1 MNHVYRVVKNKRTG
15 LWMVASEIARSTA
28 GSTGAVVLAG
38 GMLAF
43 PGLALAQSASAGL
56 ASGQAGRVYVA
67 PNGRTTVV
75 DINSAS
81 GSGLSHNLFTQFNV
95 NSAGLV
101 LNNAN
106 TKGSA
111 ITVNTQLAGELL
123 VNMQLDKQATVI
135 LNEVVGGGRSGLNGF
150 TEVAG
155 QKAKVII
162 ANPNGISVNGAGFI
176 NTSAVTLTTGSPQV
190 SGGRL
195 TSLSVSGGDIA
206 VTGSGLNAK
215 GVDVLNLLSRNLS
228 LGGNINAEDLAVL
241 TGAQNHTIGSDGFS
255 VSRSS
260 GSSGGGPAYAIDA
273 SSLGGMYADTIRLV
287 STDQGAGVRI
297 LSNVAASG
305 GEFSLTAA
313 GKIEIRGKISATN
326 DLLVR
331 TSSNATGLNR
341 SDAALQLV
349 NGALSSRGNLDIV
362 VGGKAVLEGGEL
374 FASKQINIQ
383 AGELQDNSSQS
394 TEEGNNNRTANGGV
408 NVQVAGDAAIS
419 ETIWTASQDLTIAVG
434 QLNASA
440 ANTQLNSNQSVN
452 LTATIGGMDLGQA
465 KVVANTN
472 LNLNA
477 LTSIDV
483 AAGDTQGIQAKT
495 GSMAIQTGTTLSN
508 AGDIQAAS
516 MSSVNVGA
524 GLTNSG
530 SLVLSTASTAQDIVR
545 VGANLA
551 NQTAAV
557 LLSAGD
563 VQYTVAG
570 STSNA
575 GTVQSQGST
584 SVQTHGLTQT
594 SDGQIIGGVQDGK
607 DVTVTSSGS
616 INNAGLVQG
625 DGNVSLTASTLTQSG
640 NVIAG
645 AARVGDLSVNT
656 GGGDVSNT
664 GVMQASGGVNL
675 TAKHLTQTGGAQLL
689 AEGQADHASQIT
701 LSGNLSNNASTVQT
715 GGALA
720 LSAQAFEQIGASARF
735 LGGMSNGGA
744 TQLNLT
750 GGLDNHGVVQGGGD
764 VEITAEGLLQQAGSS
779 LIAGAEQTG
788 DLTIDAGALD
798 LDNSG
803 QIQASG
809 ALNVSAR
816 EFTQSAAASTLVDD
830 ADDSGS
836 TVDLTGALTNG
847 NLLQTGGRLDITA
860 ASLNNS
866 ATTSKLIAGKAHG
879 SDLDVQLTGAMSNTG
894 LVQSGG
900 GTAIQASVFSQGTN
914 GQLLAGATT
923 TGGATGGIELDVGTG
938 NIQNAGL
945 LQSSAGM
952 DIAGNNFNNTGKVVA
967 ATSGAGSS
975 QVQLTGT
982 LTNNLLQSGAALNIS
997 AAALSQGTT
1006 GKILGS
1012 MQDTMGTTTIALNG
1026 SGTYTNSGTLF
1037 SGGDLALSAA
1047 AITNANGALVG
1058 SNGDT
1063 AITATTGSL
1072 TNRGDLV
1079 SVGDM
1084 ALNAATNISNL
1095 ATTHTVQGRYIGM
1108 LGSTALYED
1117 QQVLDS
1123 KGTINAMGNLS
1134 MTAQNTVLNESE
1146 IYAGGMGAG
1155 NITITA
1161 NTILNQVKG
1170 GDSRTWTHDHT
1181 TTSALSAGTLATN
1194 RGFGYNRVSADNSY
1208 YNGDKHDI
1216 TTYTETWYRTQYFTA
1231 GLAALKPLISGSGT
1245 VRLQNF
1251 TTGKNLGGTIEG
1263 ANVRISTSKP
1273 GATFTNDALAVQRQ
1287 NYTRLTEYEIHYAAV
1302 GPAKWSEGW
1311 TKNTT
1316 SSSLVPVNTAS
1327 YGASIGASIRAP
1339 GGGVTSSGLALAIV
1353 GDVLPSAP
1361 GGGSA
1366 GSAPGTVN
1374 ASGTDAGASGMAT
1387 FVGVASLPRFDPL
1400 NWPGLNLSLPTSQ
1413 NGYFV
1418 TSKNPSARYLV
1429 ETNPLFTNNASLGS
1443 DYLADKLGIDPELSM
1458 KRLGDNNYEA
1468 YLVQQQLMA
1477 QTGSSL
1483 LAGLSGAGGVYQQ
1496 LMENAFSTGGE
1507 LGLTYGVAP
1516 TLEQLAKLT
1525 ESIVWMVAVEVGGQT
1540 VLAPVVFL
1548 APKTLAS
1555 LKGGAQIEA
1564 DQVTLNV
1571 TELMNKGGS
1580 IAGATSV
1587 SVNAKGDITNL
1598 SGSITGG
1605 SVVLASAEG
1614 GITNATFVATA
1625 GDEGNMTTT
1634 LGKTAQIVATDSLKL
1649 DAKGDIQNLGAQ
1661 MGAGGDASLNAGGAI
1676 TFDTIEDKS
1685 SVSSVS
1691 SQSGFLSGGVTRN
1704 TTTTVD
1710 QVKSGL
1716 DVGGSLAMNAGKDI
1730 TLAGT
1735 DAKVDG
1741 DAQIAAGGD
1750 VNIVARENTVTSNT
1764 TSTMSGLGVGG
1775 GVYGTSETKT
1785 DTFSSRNVGSS
1796 LNIGGNADVKAG
1808 GDMTVQGSKL
1818 DVGGDASLDVTNLN
1832 VLAGKDLDTTT
1843 TTTKTTSFLQV
1854 ENVGNGPSSSSS
1866 SQSAS
1871 SKGSETSGQAGGA
1884 AASASASTQAKASA
1898 GAGASHSDSAGLTLA
1913 KTTTTTDASLSQ
1925 RSVGSELNLG
1935 GNVTI
1940 KAKDTVTLQ
1949 GSELNAGGDL
1959 DLSAK
1964 NVQLLAAQN
1973 IEETSSTSTTT
1984 RLGLYATTENQA
1996 GASAEASAQAR
2007 GNADASASAGGTSAS
2022 SQANASAGA
2031 SANGSAQAAASS
2043 NNTVDVLRIDSRDSE
2058 SLKVTNTGSA
2068 IRSGGDMKLDVAEK
2082 LSTVGST
2089 IEAEGNVDLKAKEMS
2104 FEAAQD
2110 IDYAKESASSTRL
2123 GLYADAGTS
2132 AEAKAQAS
2140 AGVDTSASAQA
2151 KVTGASAKAS
2161 GSAEAG
2167 VSAEVNA
2174 QAKIGVGL
2182 QAKDTRSTTEAGS
2195 STAVTSSIVSKS
2207 GSVMRTAEG
2216 TIKDV
2221 GTNIEAATDFNQS
2234 ATRIES
2240 LAAENSQF
2248 LNTTNEETTVRVG
2261 VYAASGADAKASA
2274 SGSVQG
2280 TAKAGVTGAPS
2291 AKGSAG
2297 GSVNAKA
2304 NSEAV
2309 VGTEASMERNVD
2321 STASKSTQAV
2331 VSTVKVG
2338 GNVNSAS
2345 KETTVLQGTQIEAG
2359 GAVNLS
2365 AAELEARAARDTA
2378 ETTTSSEAASA
2389 KLTTKIGVGAKAEAS
2404 ASASGS
2410 SSGGGSGGGNAE
2422 AGAGI
2427 RVGASA
2433 EAGYENDQNRS
2444 ASTTAVVS
2452 SISGNSININT
2463 TGKTTLEGTNLNAG
2477 DGGITIAA
2485 KSLDYQAA
2493 QDTFEASGESIKV
2506 NASLTLEV
2514 TALASAN
2521 IDAKAEASTAVG
2533 SSQSSGT
2540 RAVVGN
2546 INSAGGLNITTQGDT
2561 RLEGTQVAVA
2571 GDTNVA
2577 AGGSVKIDAARNTFQ
2592 GSANEVSASA
2602 GFDKDAS
2609 AGNVSV
2615 GVSDSDERRSDAVV
2629 VNLSTGGSFNVSAGN
2644 NVEIEGANIA
2654 AGGDAQLAAGG
2665 DLTFKEAR
2673 NESTASANDVS
2684 VSLGAKSKSSN
2695 NAETGNTTATKGGS
2709 AGVGVGVQS
2718 SQSSDAVT
2726 GSIQAGNNLTL
2737 ASGGNAT
2744 FVGTELAAGNSATVA
2759 AGGDV
2764 AFKAAESTRSSVG
2777 VDIGLKGA
2785 AESTTTTKTAG
2796 NTTNPAGAPNTTNN
2810 ASAGSTGSP
2819 TNSTNTAG
2827 EFKKESSKEGSG
2839 SLDLN
2844 AAVGQEQRS
2853 ASLSAGAGGIQIV
2866 SGGNVT
2872 LQGTQMA
2879 TDGAADVSAAGKVS
2893 QTEATSSSKGLGVS
2907 VSGTSKSKKT
2917 TGTLVTEPTPAQ
2929 GGAPAGTNAG
2939 PKDAPGVTSA
2949 GGESAEKGDKAGA
2962 TNQANKTDKT
2972 GTTDQTEKSAPAPKA
2987 ASTDPKGSATSA
2999 ASAEAKEETGDAK
3012 AEVAKA
3018 PAAEGETPAPT
3029 SESSVKK
3036 KFNLE
3041 SSSESTETSI
3051 EAAGGTTIQSGV
3063 KPKSVIPGVVM
3074 TLKGSTQTDGTMK
3087 ALVPIPGNLP
3097 AGSKVVALQ
3106 PDGKPLPEWVKFDAA
3121 TGAVTGTPPAGF
3133 EGGLKIVVSVPQADG
3148 SVRKVGVQ
3156 F

>member
-1 MNHVYRVVKNKRTG
+1 MNHVYRVVRNKKTG
-15 LWMVASEIARSTA
+15 LWMVASEIARSAA
-28 GSTGAVVLAG
+28 GSTGAVVLAS

-43 PGLALAQSASAGL
+43 PVVALAQSASAGM

-75 DINSAS
+75 DINNAS
-81 GSGLSHNLFTQFNV
+81 GAGLSHNMFTQFDV
-95 NSAGLV
+95 NSGGLV

-106 TKGSA
+106 TQGTA

-135 LNEVVGGGRSGLNGF
+135 LNEVVGGGQSGLNGF

-155 QKAKVII
+155 QRAKVII

-190 SGGRL
+190 AGGRL

-206 VTGSGLNAK
+206 VTGAGLNAK
-215 GVDVLNLLSRNLS
+215 GVDVLNLLSRNLT
-228 LGGNINAEDLAVL
+228 LGGNINAEDLVVL
-241 TGAQNHTIGSDGFS
+241 TGAQKHSIGSDGFS
-255 VSRSS
+255 VSGSS
-260 GSSGGGPAYAIDA
+260 GSSASGATYAIDA

-313 GKIEIRGKISATN
+313 GKIEIRGKISAN
-326 DLLVR
+326 KDLLVR
-331 TSSNATGLNR
+331 TSSLATGPNP
-341 SDAALQLV
+341 SDAALLFG
-349 NGALSSRGNLDIV
+349 NGSLSSKGDLEIV
-362 VGGKAVLEGGEL
+362 VGGKAILEGGEL

-383 AGELQDNSSQS
+383 AGELQDSSSQS
-394 TEEGNNNRTANGGV
+394 TAEGNNNRTANGGV
-408 NVQVAGDAAIS
+408 NVNVTGEAAIS
-419 ETIWTASQDLTIAVG
+419 ETIWTAGQDLTLAVG

-440 ANTQLNSNQSVN
+440 ANTQLNANQSVN
-452 LTATIGGMDLGQA
+452 LTATTGGMDLGQA
-465 KVVANTN
+465 KVVAYTN

-477 LTSIDV
+477 STSIDV
-483 AAGDTQGIQAKT
+483 GAGATQGIQAKT

-508 AGDIQAAS
+508 AGEIQAAS
-516 MSSVNVGA
+516 MSNVNVGS

-530 SLVLSTASTAQDIVR
+530 SMVLSTASTAQDIVH
-545 VGANLA
+545 VGANLV
-551 NQTAAV
+551 NQTTAV

-584 SVQTHGLTQT
+584 TVQTNGLTQT

-607 DVTVTSSGS
+607 NVTVTSTGN

-625 DGNVSLTASTLTQSG
+625 DGNVSITASNLTQSG

-645 AARVGDLSVNT
+645 AARVGDLTVST
-656 GGGDVSNT
+656 GSGDVSNT

-675 TAKHLTQTGGAQLL
+675 AARNLTQTGSAQLL

-701 LSGNLSNNASTVQT
+701 LSGNLSNNASTVQA

-744 TQLNLT
+744 TQLNLS
-750 GGLDNHGVVQGGGD
+750 GGLDNQGIVQGGGD
-764 VEITAEGLLQQAGSS
+764 VDITAEGLLQQAGSR
-779 LIAGAEQTG
+779 LIAGATATG
-788 DLTIDAGALD
+788 DLSIDAGAQD
-798 LDNSG
+798 LDNRG

-816 EFTQSAAASTLVDD
+816 DYTQSAAATTLVDD
-830 ADDSGS
+830 ANNSGS
-836 TVDLTGALTNG
+836 TIDLAGVLNNG
-847 NLLQTGGRLDITA
+847 NLLQTGGRLAINA

-866 ATTSKLIAGKAHG
+866 ATASKIIAGKEHV
-879 SDLDVQLTGAMSNTG
+879 SDLDVQLTGAMTNAG
-894 LVQSGG
+894 LLQSGG
-900 GTAIQASVFSQGTN
+900 DTAIQASAFSQGTSAKV
-914 GQLLAGATT
+914 LAGATT
-923 TGGATGGIELDVGTG
+923 AGGAIGGIELDVGTG
-938 NIQNAGL
+938 NIQNDGL

-952 DIAGNNFNNTGKVVA
+952 DIAGHNFSNAGKVVA

-982 LTNNLLQSGAALNIS
+982 LTNNLLQAGAALNIS

-1012 MQDTMGTTTIALNG
+1012 MQDSQGTTTIALNG
-1026 SGTYTNSGTLF
+1026 SGTYVNSGTLF

-1063 AITATTGSL
+1063 AITTTTGSL
-1072 TNRGDLV
+1072 TNHGDLV

-1084 ALNAATNISNL
+1084 ALNAATSISNL
-1095 ATTHTVQGRYIGM
+1095 ATTHTVQGRYLGM
-1108 LGSTALYED
+1108 QGSTARYELK
-1117 QQVLDS
+1117 QVLDS
-1123 KGTINAMGNLS
+1123 KGTINAMGSLS

-1146 IYAGGMGAG
+1146 IRAGGMGAG

-1161 NTILNQVKG
+1161 NTIRNEVKG
-1170 GDSRTWTHDHT
+1170 GDSRAWTSVDTVTSDLPDAET
-1181 TTSALSAGTLATN
+1181 TAEN
-1194 RGFGYNRVSADNSY
+1194 RGLDYVIDDEDNSY
-1208 YNGDKHDI
+1208 NNGDKHKI
-1216 TTYTETWYRTQYFTA
+1216 TTYTETWHRDQYFTA

-1251 TTGKNLGGTIEG
+1251 TNGKNLGGVIEG
-1263 ANVRISTSKP
+1263 ANVLISTTKP

-1287 NYTRLTEYEIHYAAV
+1287 NYTRETEYEIHYAAL

-1311 TKNTT
+1311 TTNTT
-1316 SSSLVPVNTAS
+1316 SSSLVGVNTS

-1339 GGGVTSSGLALAIV
+1339 GAVSITGVAMTNAGS
-1353 GDVLPSAP
+1353 VLPSSGSTP

-1374 ASGTDAGASGMAT
+1374 ASGTDAGASGIAT

-1555 LKGGAQIEA
+1555 LKGGAEIEA

-1598 SGSITGG
+1598 SGSVMGG
-1605 SVVLASAEG
+1605 SVVLASVEG

-1704 TTTTVD
+1704 TTSTVN

-1735 DAKVDG
+1735 DADVGG

-1785 DTFSSRNVGSS
+1785 DSFSSRNVGSS

-1818 DVGGDASLDVTNLN
+1818 NVGGDAGLDVTNLN

-1866 SQSAS
+1866 SQSDS

-1884 AASASASTQAKASA
+1884 AASTSASTQAKASA
-1898 GAGASHSDSAGLTLA
+1898 GAGASYSDSAGVTLA

-1973 IEETSSTSTTT
+1973 IEETSSTSTTI

-1996 GASAEASAQAR
+1996 GASAEASAQTH

-2031 SANGSAQAAASS
+2031 SANAGAQAAASS

-2110 IDYAKESASSTRL
+2110 IDYAKESASSTRM
-2123 GLYADAGTS
+2123 GLYADVGTS

-2140 AGVDTSASAQA
+2140 AGVDTSATAQA
-2151 KVTGASAKAS
+2151 KVTGASAKAG
-2161 GSAEAG
+2161 GSAEVG

-2207 GSVMRTAEG
+2207 GSVTRTAEG

-2274 SGSVQG
+2274 SGSAQG

-2291 AKGSAG
+2291 AKGSAE
-2297 GSVNAKA
+2297 GSVNAQA
-2304 NSEAV
+2304 GSEAV
-2309 VGTEASMERNVD
+2309 VGHEASMTRNVD

-2338 GNVNSAS
+2338 GDVNSAS

-2378 ETTTSSEAASA
+2378 ETTTSSETASA
-2389 KLTTKIGVGAKAEAS
+2389 KLATKVGVGAKAEAS

-2433 EAGYENDQNRS
+2433 EMGYENDQNRS

-2477 DGGITIAA
+2477 DGGIMIAA

-2493 QDTFEASGESIKV
+2493 QDTFETSGESIKV

-2592 GSANEVSASA
+2592 GSANEVSASV
-2602 GFDKDAS
+2602 GFDKDAT

-2615 GVSDSDERRSDAVV
+2615 GVSKANENRSEAVV
-2629 VNLSTGGSFNVSAGN
+2629 SNLGTGGSLNISAGN

-2684 VSLGAKSKSSN
+2684 VSLGARSKSSN
-2695 NAETGNTTATKGGS
+2695 NAETGNTTASKGGS
-2709 AGVGVGVQS
+2709 AGVDVNVQS
-2718 SQSSDAVT
+2718 SQSSEAVT
-2726 GSIQAGNNLTL
+2726 GSIKAGNNLTL

-2744 FVGTELAAGNSATVA
+2744 FVGTELAAGNSATVV

-2777 VDIGLKGA
+2777 VGVGLAAA
-2785 AESTTTTKTAG
+2785 AESDTTTKTVN
-2796 NTTNPAGAPNTTNN
+2796 NTTNTTNTGNTGNTGN
-2810 ASAGSTGSP
+2810 AA
-2819 TNSTNTAG
+2819 NSTNTANTAG
-2827 EFKKESSKEGSG
+2827 EFKKESSKEASG
-2839 SLDLN
+2839 SLNLD
-2844 AAVGQEQRS
+2844 AAVGQEQRG
-2853 ASLSAGAGGIQIV
+2853 ATLSAGAGGIQIA
-2866 SGGNVT
+2866 SGGNVE

-2879 TDGAADVSAAGKVS
+2879 TDGAADISAAGKVI
-2893 QTEATSSSKGLGVS
+2893 QTEATSSSVGLGVN
-2907 VSGTSKSKKT
+2907 VSGTAKSKKT
-2917 TGTLVTEPTPAQ
+2917 TGTLVTDPAPAQ
-2929 GGAPAGTNAG
+2929 GGAPAETDAG
-2939 PKDAPGVTSA
+2939 PKDAPGATSTGA
-2949 GGESAEKGDKAGA
+2949 ESAE
-2962 TNQANKTDKT
+2962 KTDKT
-2972 GTTDQTEKSAPAPKA
+2972 GKVDPAEKVEKSGSAPEAE
-2987 ASTDPKGSATSA
+2987 STDAKGAPPSA
-2999 ASAEAKEETGDAK
+2999 ASAEANEETGDAK
-3012 AEVAKA
+3012 AEA
-3018 PAAEGETPAPT
+3018 PEPT
-3029 SESSVKK
+3029 SEGSVKK
-3036 KFNLE
+3036 KSSLE
-3041 SSSESTETSI
+3041 TSSESTETRI
-3051 EAAGGTTIQSGV
+3051 EAGGGTTIQSGV

-3074 TLKGSTQTDGTMK
+3074 TLKGSTQTDGTVK

-3133 EGGLKIVVSVPQADG
+3133 EGGLNIVVSVPQADG